1 MSRAKPLLIAFA
13 TLALAVSA
21 AGDPPA
27 PPAKNPGSDAK
38 YVGRWMVTFS
48 NGVIESCEVRDDGN
62 ASESE
67 TLRSSEG
74 KVSQQA
80 GAVVITFA
88 DDRVE
93 RWTAV
98 GKRMV
103 VEHWCPAA
111 AYPAGD
117 KVVGIADRVQQ

>member
-1 MSRAKPLLIAFA
+1 MSRARLPLIAFA
-13 TLALAVSA
+13 TLTLALSA

-27 PPAKNPGSDAK
+27 APAKNPGPDAK
-38 YVGRWMVTFS
+38 FVGRWMVTFE
-48 NGVIESCEVRDDGN
+48 NGVIESCEVRNDGS

-74 KVSQQA
+74 KVSQEA
-80 GAVVITFA
+80 GSIVITFA

-103 VEHWCPAA
+103 VEHFCPAA
-111 AYPAGD
+111 AYPAEN
-117 KVVGIADRVQQ
+117 KVMGIADRVQ

>member
-1 MSRAKPLLIAFA
+1 MSRAKLLLIAFA
-13 TLALAVSA
+13 TLTLALSA

-27 PPAKNPGSDAK
+27 PPAKNPGPEAK
-38 YVGRWMVTFS
+38 FVGRWMITFS
-48 NGVIESCEVRDDGN
+48 NGVVESCEVRNDGS

-67 TLRSSEG
+67 PLRSSEG

-80 GAVVITFA
+80 GAIVVTFA

-98 GKRMV
+98 DRRMV
-103 VEHWCPAA
+103 VEHWPTAA
-111 AYPAGD
+111 AYPAGER
-117 KVVGIADRVQQ
+117 VVGIADRVQQ

>member
-1 MSRAKPLLIAFA
+1 MVRATLPLTAFA
-13 TLALAVSA
+13 ALTLALSA

-27 PPAKNPGSDAK
+27 PPAKDPGRDAT

-48 NGVIESCEVRDDGN
+48 NGVIESCEVRHDGS

-98 GKRMV
+98 DRRMV

-111 AYPAGD
+111 AYPAGYR
-117 KVVGIADRVQQ
+117 VVGIADRVQQ

>member
-1 MSRAKPLLIAFA
+1 MARAKLLLIAFA
-13 TLALAVSA
+13 TLTLAFSA
-21 AGDPPA
+21 AGGSPA
-27 PPAKNPGSDAK
+27 PAKNLGLDAK

-48 NGVIESCEVRDDGN
+48 NGVIESCEVRNDGT
-62 ASESE
+62 ATESE

-74 KVSQQA
+74 KVSPQA

-98 GKRMV
+98 DKRMV

>member
-1 MSRAKPLLIAFA
+1 
-13 TLALAVSA
+13 
-21 AGDPPA
+21 
-27 PPAKNPGSDAK
+27 
-38 YVGRWMVTFS
+38 VTFS
-48 NGVIESCEVRDDGN
+48 NGVIESCEVRSDGS

-80 GAVVITFA
+80 GAIVVTFA

-98 GKRMV
+98 DKRMV
-103 VEHWCPAA
+103 VEHWFPAT
-111 AYPAGD
+111 AYPAGER
-117 KVVGIADRVQQ
+117 VVGIADRVQQ

>member
-1 MSRAKPLLIAFA
+1 MPAAVVKVQLVADSQGSRRPPTTGLKGFWR
-13 TLALAVSA
+13 A
-21 AGDPPA
+21 A
-27 PPAKNPGSDAK
+27 
-38 YVGRWMVTFS
+38 VGRWMVTFAD
-48 NGVIESCEVRDDGN
+48 GVIESCEVRNDGS

-74 KVSQQA
+74 RVSQQA
-80 GAVVITFA
+80 GAILITFA

-98 GKRMV
+98 DKRMV
-103 VEHWCPAA
+103 VEHWFPAA

>member
-1 MSRAKPLLIAFA
+1 MLRARLLIIALA
-13 TLALAVSA
+13 TLTLVLPV

-27 PPAKNPGSDAK
+27 PQAKNPGPDAK
-38 YVGRWMVTFS
+38 FVGRWMVTFA
-48 NGVIESCEVRDDGN
+48 NGVIESCEVRNDGT
-62 ASESE
+62 ACERE

-74 KVSQQA
+74 KVTQEA
-80 GAVVITFA
+80 GALVISFA

-98 GKRMV
+98 DKRMV
-103 VEHWCPAA
+103 VEHWFPAA

-117 KVVGIADRVQQ
+117 KVAGIADRVQQ